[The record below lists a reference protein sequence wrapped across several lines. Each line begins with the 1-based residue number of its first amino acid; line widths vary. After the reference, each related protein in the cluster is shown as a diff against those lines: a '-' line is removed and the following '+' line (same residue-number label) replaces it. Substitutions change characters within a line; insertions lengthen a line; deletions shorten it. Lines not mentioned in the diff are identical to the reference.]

1 MPNAGSNS
9 ARSILEEIM
18 KVSTPEQ
25 IDRLSTPAD
34 RKALKKRAAK
44 KMRKAG
50 RVNPEEA
57 PRKFPGPGYK

>member
-1 MPNAGSNS
+1 
-9 ARSILEEIM
+9 M
-18 KVSTPEQ
+18 KVSVPEQ

-34 RKALKKRAAK
+34 RKHLKKRTAK

-50 RVNPEEA
+50 KTNPEEA